1 MIYSYNDMLKNKKD
15 LQLVNFHFKYKKKTN
30 NTAIRRKG
38 KMKNRAEINNEGR
51 MEKINKSKSW

>member
-1 MIYSYNDMLKNKKD
+1 MLKNKKD